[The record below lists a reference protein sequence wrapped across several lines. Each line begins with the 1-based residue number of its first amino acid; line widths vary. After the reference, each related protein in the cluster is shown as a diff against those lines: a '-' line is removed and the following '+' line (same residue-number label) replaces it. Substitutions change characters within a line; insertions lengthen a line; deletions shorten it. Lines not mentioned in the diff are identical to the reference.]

1 MTVLDTLRLTKGMTC
16 LLVGLLIGCSHP
28 SPKHLACSQTKE
40 LELYVGNSSNAD
52 TLVRARVVLD
62 DSLLSDQRFVT
73 PHVSGEKRTGVLR
86 ICPGTHRLQVRFG
99 QFRKDTALVIAGDQ
113 SLFITYNYE
122 TYEGAVNGIAVAL
135 LNHDY
140 NWYHRID

>member
-1 MTVLDTLRLTKGMTC
+1 MSVLDAFRLLLGTACLLGGLFSCSPEAPERLTC
-16 LLVGLLIGCSHP
+16 AQP
-28 SPKHLACSQTKE
+28 KE
-40 LELYVGNSSNAD
+40 LELYVGNISNAD

-62 DSLLSDQRFVT
+62 DSLLTDQRFVT
-73 PHVSGEKRTGVLR
+73 PHVSGDKRTGVLR
-86 ICPGTHRLQVRFG
+86 ICPGTHRLQVQFG
-99 QFRKDTALVIAGDQ
+99 QFHKDTALAIAGDQ

-122 TYEGAVNGIAVAL
+122 TYEGAVNGIAVAI

>member
-1 MTVLDTLRLTKGMTC
+1 MTHLGTFRLIMCTIC
-16 LLVGLLIGCSHP
+16 LLVGLLMGCSHP
-28 SPKHLACSQTKE
+28 PPKRLACTQTKE
-40 LELYVGNSSNAD
+40 LELYVGNISTAD

-62 DSLLSDQRFVT
+62 DSLLDDRLFVT
-73 PHVSGEKRTGVLR
+73 PRLSSEKRTGVLR
-86 ICPGTHRLQVRFG
+86 ICPGTHRLQVQFG

-113 SLFITYNYE
+113 SLFISYDYE

>member
-1 MTVLDTLRLTKGMTC
+1 MTVLGTFRLVKYRAC
-16 LLVGLLIGCSHP
+16 LLGGLLMGCSPP
-28 SPKHLACSQTKE
+28 SPKRLTCAQTKE
-40 LELYVGNSSNAD
+40 LELYVGNISTAD

-62 DSLLSDQRFVT
+62 DSLLANQLFVT

-86 ICPGTHRLQVRFG
+86 ICPGTHRLQVQFG

-113 SLFITYNYE
+113 SLFISHNYE

-135 LNHDY
+135 LNHDD

>member
-1 MTVLDTLRLTKGMTC
+1 MTVLDTLRLIKGTTC
-16 LLVGLLIGCSHP
+16 CLVMLLVGCSHP

-40 LELYVGNSSNAD
+40 LELYVGNISTAD

-62 DSLLSDQRFVT
+62 DSLLADQRFLT
-73 PHVSGEKRTGVLR
+73 PHISAEKRTGVLR
-86 ICPGTHRLQVRFG
+86 ICPGTHQLQVQFG
-99 QFRKDTALVIAGDQ
+99 QFRTDTALAIAGDQ